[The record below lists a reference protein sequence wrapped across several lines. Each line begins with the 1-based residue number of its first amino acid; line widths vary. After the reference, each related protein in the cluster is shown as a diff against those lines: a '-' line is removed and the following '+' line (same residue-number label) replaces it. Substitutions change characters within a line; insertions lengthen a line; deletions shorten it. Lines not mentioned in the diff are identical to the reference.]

1 MDRTASKPTPRAIAL
16 TAAVLAVLF
25 AILGV
30 RAQDASSIAAIE
42 LGQAGKTPK
51 PLCPKNCLATGT
63 VTGFQVTANGRK
75 SPFTIPSSGHIV
87 AWSATLAE
95 PDPSQ
100 TADFNTK
107 FANKRFD
114 TSVARLAILKP
125 KKKSNYKLVKQSP
138 PVELQSTFGG
148 KPIFTLKKPLK
159 VQKGQ
164 RVALTLPTW
173 APLYVNGLDT
183 EDNQWIASREPDACG
198 VADLLDAKPHQK
210 LGSTRRYGCRFS
222 GERLLYK
229 AFFVPDSGK

>member
-1 MDRTASKPTPRAIAL
+1 MSRSANQPSPRVIAL
-16 TAAVLAVLF
+16 IAAVLAVLF

-30 RAQDASSIAAIE
+30 RAQDASSLAATE
-42 LGQAGKTPK
+42 LGHAGKTPK

-63 VTGFQVTANGRK
+63 VTGFQVSANGRK
-75 SPFTIPSSGHIV
+75 GLFTIPSGGHIV
-87 AWSATLAE
+87 AWSATLSDPE
-95 PDPSQ
+95 PSQ
-100 TADFNTK
+100 TADFNSK

-138 PVELQSTFGG
+138 PVELQETFGS

-159 VQKGQ
+159 VKKGQ

-183 EDNQWIASREPDACG
+183 ADNEWIASRSPDKCG
-198 VADLLDAKPHQK
+198 VNDLLDAQPHQK

-222 GERLLYK
+222 GERLLYR